1 MTPITI
7 TAVGNFVDMMT
18 GTILG
23 LLRSYLLFC
32 LFIFWS
38 WVKLLYL
45 LICPLVHPHVPRQP
59 HHGPPRVAVGP
70 PLDLDGEVLVH
81 HVQGD
86 SAALVL
92 LARGG
97 WLPKTLG
104 SIPINGHFHV
114 KTFFSE
120 DRHGNRVRGDAV
132 RGDDA
137 RLLPLPLKNPARHPG
152 RGRIHRMNNCFYF
165 SVNDL

>member
-7 TAVGNFVDMMT
+7 TAVGNFVDIMT

-23 LLRSYLLFC
+23 LLRSYLLIC
-32 LFIFWS
+32 LFISWS
-38 WVKLLYL
+38 WVKFFSPPDF
-45 LICPLVHPHVPRQP
+45 PLVHPHVPCQP
-59 HHGPPRVAVGP
+59 HHGPPRVAVDP

-92 LARGG
+92 LACGG

-104 SIPINGHFHV
+104 NIPINGHFHV
-114 KTFFSE
+114 KTFFLKTAM
-120 DRHGNRVRGDAV
+120 VAV
-132 RGDDA
+132 FAGMPFAEMTRTCSCY
-137 RLLPLPLKNPARHPG
+137 LS
-152 RGRIHRMNNCFYF
+152 RIQHVIPVEGGFIE
-165 SVNDL
+165 